1 MNEIE
6 VISREELLVK
16 LEEKRPSFCLVD
28 VRERHEFADFNW
40 GGLNVP
46 AHELGNYITQLS
58 HYKVIVVACS
68 NGMRSGIL
76 AKVIKKKIPSA
87 RVLHLEEG
95 IW

>member
-1 MNEIE
+1 MNKIE
-6 VISREELLVK
+6 VISREELLLK
-16 LEEKRPSFCLVD
+16 LKEQNPAFCLVD

-46 AHELGNYITQLS
+46 AHELGKYMDRLIGCEE
-58 HYKVIVVACS
+58 IVVACS
-68 NGMRSGIL
+68 NGMRSSIM
-76 AKVIKKKIPSA
+76 ARVIQKKNPSA